1 MDFIKDAVSNVS
13 KGQKSEGQKSEGQK
27 EEKKGE
33 SQDYLDKGMSK
44 QPHY

>member
-13 KGQKSEGQKSEGQK
+13 KGQKSEGQK

-33 SQDYLDKGMSK
+33 SQDENATRHLDSTWVK
-44 QPHY
+44 

>member
-1 MDFIKDAVSNVS
+1 MDFIKDAVSNAS
-13 KGQKSEGQKSEGQK
+13 KGQKSEGQK

>member
-1 MDFIKDAVSNVS
+1 MDFIKDAVSNATKGS
-13 KGQKSEGQKSEGQK
+13 KDEGKK

-44 QPHY
+44 QPLYQKTAH